1 VKLFSISDHRMRWPR
16 LAQSSMRPL
25 AVLLAV
31 TAVACAATPQFALA
45 DKIGVASSVKNVVQR
60 VSPAPAQQISAGSEL
75 VSNEHIRTG
84 EASSAQ
90 LLFLDETSVSLGAQ
104 SDLVLDRF
112 VYNPSRGS
120 GNVVMSTARGALR
133 FVTGAQNPT
142 NYTIKTP
149 VATIGVRGTIAE
161 IYTYTSG
168 GAIFSRVTDVEGL
181 LAVTTRSGQVI
192 SLTPGLSVTVSST
205 GEVQGPVKADLSG
218 INTAGSVPMFG
229 PTIPTVSRTFDVPDS
244 RLDMTDQIK
253 ALIPPP
259 PPPPPVRS
267 GGNTPGGGR

>member
-1 VKLFSISDHRMRWPR
+1 MRL
-16 LAQSSMRPL
+16 LAGVL
-25 AVLLAV
+25 AVAV
-31 TAVACAATPQFALA
+31 LACAAAPEFALA
-45 DKIGVASSVKNVVQR
+45 DKIGVASSVKNQVQR

-75 VSNEHIRTG
+75 IANEHIRTG

-112 VYNPSRGS
+112 VYNPNRGS
-120 GNVVMSTARGALR
+120 GNVVLSTARGALR

-161 IYTYTSG
+161 IYTYMSG
-168 GAIFSRVTDVEGL
+168 GVIFSRVTDVEGL

-192 SLTPGLSVTVSST
+192 RLTPGMSVIVSGT
-205 GEVQGPVKADLSG
+205 GAVQGPVKADLSG

-229 PTIPTVSRTFDVPDS
+229 PTVPTVSRTFDVPDS

-253 ALIPPP
+253 ALTPPALPPP
-259 PPPPPVRS
+259 PPIRS
-267 GGNTPGGGR
+267 GGGNSIGGAR